1 MEVDTRHRLN
11 ETPPSLTRLLH
22 TSLKRENMTA
32 IVRLGSGDDWYGA
45 VQSTFEPKTKRSYL
59 SLLIF
64 APGQED
70 LNNIITKIALKKS
83 DAAAAP
89 EIKQAAN
96 SYTKGCIVWYRE
108 NNLVVCFLL
117 LLNQTSSSYFRVI
130 N

>member
-1 MEVDTRHRLN
+1 MDVETRHRPN
-11 ETPPSLTRLLH
+11 ETAPSLTRLLH

-32 IVRLGSGDDWYGA
+32 IVRLGDDWYGA
-45 VQSTFEPKTKRSYL
+45 VQSTIEPKTKRSYL

-70 LNNIITKIALKKS
+70 LNNVMTKIALKKS
-83 DAAAAP
+83 DAAASP

-108 NNLVVCFLL
+108 NNLVVWFLL
-117 LLNQTSSSYFRVI
+117 KIKLE
-130 N
+130 